1 VAGGHTGAMPSSVDA
16 RLAVIADHV
25 DRYRDEVALIAAEP
39 GLSTSEDLIRA
50 LYEAERALRSATR
63 AIGLARSVAR

>member
-1 VAGGHTGAMPSSVDA
+1 MPSSVDA

-25 DRYRDEVALIAAEP
+25 DRYRDEIAEIAGEP
-39 GLSTSEDLIRA
+39 GLASSEDLVRA

-63 AIGLARSVAR
+63 ALVLARTIAR